1 MLDSML
7 IGCHVPQKDPIGE
20 ASAAGA
26 DIAQIMLGDPQKWT
40 APEVMSPGGASA
52 LRAAA
57 ADAGIGLVVH
67 AAYLINVVSA
77 NNRVRIPSRQLLQKT
92 LNTAAEIDALGVVVH
107 GGHLTAEDAP
117 DSGIENWR
125 KAIEGLEFPVPL
137 WIENT
142 AGGNYAMARTL
153 DAWRRLWAGVA
164 AADTGGHIG
173 VCLDTCHAYT
183 AGLDL
188 TTVVDDLRAIT
199 GRIDL
204 VHANDSRDAA
214 GSGADR
220 HANIGQGQID
230 PPLIAAVVKQANAP
244 AVVETPGPVE
254 AWATDIAYLRA
265 ESNK

>member
-1 MLDSML
+1 MLDVML
-7 IGCHVPQKDPIGE
+7 IGCHVEPADPVAEG
-20 ASAAGA
+20 AAAGA
-26 DIAQIMLGDPQKWT
+26 DVVQIMVGDPQKWT
-40 APEVMSPGGASA
+40 APDVLSPGGAPA

-57 ADAGIGLVVH
+57 EAAGVKLVVH
-67 AAYLINVVSA
+67 AAYLINVAST

-92 LNTAAEIDALGVVVH
+92 LNTAGQIGALGVVVH
-107 GGHLTAEDAP
+107 GGHLTADDDPAA
-117 DSGIENWR
+117 GVENWI
-125 KAIEGLEFPVPL
+125 KAIDGLEFAVPL
-137 WIENT
+137 FIENT
-142 AGGNYAMARTL
+142 AGGNHAMARTL

-164 AADTGGHIG
+164 TTDNVADVG
-173 VCLDTCHAYT
+173 VCLDTCHAHA

-188 TTVVDDLRAIT
+188 ATVVDDMLAIT

-230 PPLIAAVVKQANAP
+230 PSLIAAVVKQANAP

-254 AWATDIAYLRA
+254 AWAADIAFLRRGA
-265 ESNK
+265 

>member
-1 MLDSML
+1 MLKHML
-7 IGCHVPQKDPIGE
+7 IGCHVGSEDPVAEGL
-20 ASAAGA
+20 AAGA
-26 DIAQIMLGDPQKWT
+26 EIVQITLGDPQKWT
-40 APEVMSPGGASA
+40 APAVLSPGGGPA

-57 ADAGIGLVVH
+57 ADAGIKLVVH
-67 AAYLINVVSA
+67 AAYLINVAST

-92 LNTAAEIDALGVVVH
+92 LNAAAEIGALGVVVH
-107 GGHLTAEDAP
+107 GGHLTAEDDP
-117 DSGIENWR
+117 GVGVDNWV
-125 KAIEGLEFPVPL
+125 KAISGLEFAVPL
-137 WIENT
+137 FIENT
-142 AGGNYAMARTL
+142 AGGNFAMARYL

-164 AADTGGHIG
+164 SADGEGNVG
-173 VCLDTCHAYT
+173 VCLDTCHAFC

-230 PPLIAAVVKQANAP
+230 PSLIATVVRQADAP
-244 AVVETPGPVE
+244 TVVETPGPVG
-254 AWATDIAYLRA
+254 AWAADIDWLR
-265 ESNK
+265 EQVR

>member
-1 MLDSML
+1 MLNNML
-7 IGCHVPQKDPIGE
+7 IGCHVGPEDPVAE
-20 ASAAGA
+20 ALSAGA
-26 DIAQIMLGDPQKWT
+26 EIAQITLGDPQKWT
-40 APEVMSPGGASA
+40 APAVLSPGGAPA

-57 ADAGIGLVVH
+57 AEAGIKLVVH
-67 AAYLINVVSA
+67 AAYLINVAST

-92 LNTAAEIDALGVVVH
+92 LNAAAEIDAIGVVVH
-107 GGHLTAEDAP
+107 GGHLTAEDDP
-117 DSGIENWR
+117 GVGVENWV
-125 KAIEGLEFPVPL
+125 KAVSGLEFAVPL
-137 WIENT
+137 FIENT
-142 AGGNYAMARTL
+142 AGGNFAMARTL

-164 AADTGGHIG
+164 SADTDGSVG
-173 VCLDTCHAYT
+173 VCLDTCHAFC

-220 HANIGQGQID
+220 HANIGHGQID
-230 PPLIAAVVKQANAP
+230 PSLIAAVVRQADAP

-254 AWATDIAYLRA
+254 AWTADMEWLREHA
-265 ESNK
+265 GK